1 MEDDEKVRYTF
12 MVAIVYMIFVMPTTD
27 VMKWVGLVTA
37 LVLLLALL
45 LFALDGIVVNIIPD
59 SLAKL
64 IAWVGVLLVAVV
76 LMLGLLTSPLF
87 LDIAL
92 P

>member
-1 MEDDEKVRYTF
+1 MYF
-12 MVAIVYMIFVMPTTD
+12 IFQMPTTD

-76 LMLGLLTSPLF
+76 LMLGLLTSPQF

>member
-12 MVAIVYMIFVMPTTD
+12 MVAIVYFIFQMPTTD

-76 LMLGLLTSPLF
+76 LMLGLLTSPQF

>member
-1 MEDDEKVRYTF
+1 
-12 MVAIVYMIFVMPTTD
+12 MPTTD

-76 LMLGLLTSPLF
+76 LMLGLLTSPQF